1 MAEEYSEPRTSVWE
15 QTDSDHICQ
24 ICGMRIYRSWYGW
37 WRENPPQWGVTDEEL
52 QEQLKW
58 CSDIRLLCDPDCEFE
73 QLLPDFE
80 CGQMTWGFHETRES
94 LKVPSEVR
102 PRSQASEIEVYRGE
116 YRSGPIFTRLT
127 PDGKRDLNI
136 YMDYFLDLGEQS
148 YAAVHTVCLE
158 IAKKVFKSSS
168 VAHVRHLRGLFTAL
182 RWREGINFK
191 CTHWFN
197 PGVNYSLAE
206 HGYYLPY
213 PEWDVN
219 DFEGVHWPGPH
230 SSTRANVSHSLAQNP
245 LEIKNLTGCLL
256 ENLRPCRSRVS
267 FTDEAAG
274 VAANLSRMPG
284 EIMNGIFDEIDARD
298 MPRISSH
305 LVPQALWKEQ
315 LKAGSHGLL
324 PWLWDVEPA
333 LIDAKDTEPCPGG
346 PEFEWDWEL
355 LFRQLSRG
363 IDYGDITEP
372 IDRNR
377 VGDLRQVD
385 LVFDKACTGYSTGM
399 QYVPAGL
406 HNRRR
411 IWQLLEEMFVSDTP
425 PWKTT
430 IVSTFGGTRHIP
442 TIEDCVPLWWT
453 KSGDQILSEPIW
465 IPSINNIHAFS
476 RSLGGKVQ
484 GTAGLQYW
492 QKPSQC
498 SQQETSEDDA
508 ETSDDHGASVEEIYS
523 VL

>member
-1 MAEEYSEPRTSVWE
+1 MAGEYSEPRTSVWE

-37 WRENPPQWGVTDEEL
+37 WQENPPQWGVTDEEL
-52 QEQLKW
+52 EEQLDW
-58 CSDIRLLCDPDCEFE
+58 CSDIRLLCDPDCKFE
-73 QLLPDFE
+73 KLLPDFE
-80 CGQMTWGFHETRES
+80 CGQMTWGFLETRES
-94 LKVPSEVR
+94 LRVPSEVR

-219 DFEGVHWPGPH
+219 DFEGVHWRGPH
-230 SSTRANVSHSLAQNP
+230 SSTRANVFHV
-245 LEIKNLTGCLL
+245 I
-256 ENLRPCRSRVS
+256 
-267 FTDEAAG
+267 
-274 VAANLSRMPG
+274 
-284 EIMNGIFDEIDARD
+284 
-298 MPRISSH
+298 
-305 LVPQALWKEQ
+305 PQALWKEQ

-346 PEFEWDWEL
+346 PEFESDWEL

-377 VGDLRQVD
+377 VEDLRQVD
-385 LVFDKACTGYSTGM
+385 LVFDKACTGYSTDM

-411 IWQLLEEMFVSDTP
+411 VWQLLEEMFVGDTL

-442 TIEDCVPLWWT
+442 AIENCVPLWWT

-484 GTAGLQYW
+484 GNAGFQYW
-492 QKPSQC
+492 QKPSQG

-508 ETSDDHGASVEEIYS
+508 ETSDDHGASIEEIYS
-523 VL
+523 VLRSLGYPV